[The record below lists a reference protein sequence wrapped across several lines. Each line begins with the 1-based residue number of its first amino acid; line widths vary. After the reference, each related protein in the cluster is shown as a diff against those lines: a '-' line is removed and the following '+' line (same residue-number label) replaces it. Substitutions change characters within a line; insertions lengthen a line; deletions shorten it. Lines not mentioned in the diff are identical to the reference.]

1 MSFNTNGKKTLTK
14 AECNAD
20 HVFRSF
26 WRNIKSNSVFLMNTK
41 RLILH
46 SWQVSVSHI
55 TEICGCS
62 SSGVRTRAIEVMDG
76 EGCFTVSAPNLLT
89 FCMKVPFS
97 AVCWESSRS
106 ECSQL

>member
-55 TEICGCS
+55 TEICGYS